1 MSEKNELEEDL
12 VFGSGLMAD
21 DFADDQRSDFGTRCF
36 VEFDYEGNFSIYDA
50 EECLVEICH
59 ENEETG
65 EFFAKRVVLSNED
78 ADELCTTGGFW
89 QGKEITGV
97 RVSNLLKYD
106 GTHEI
111 V

>member
-1 MSEKNELEEDL
+1 MSEKNKCEEDL
-12 VFGSGLMAD
+12 VLGSGLMAD

-36 VEFDYEGNFSIYDA
+36 VEFDYAGSFSIYDA

-65 EFFAKRVVLSNED
+65 EYFTKDLVLSNED
-78 ADELCTTGGFW
+78 ADELCNNGGSW

-97 RVSNLLKYD
+97 RVSNRLNYD